1 MPDVSAKI
9 KGLNVEFND
18 NLTTS
23 PNIDSGD
30 DIKTSF
36 ARIHKRFSD
45 MKTGAYEDI
54 ADQYYPSGEGSEK
67 LVTGEI
73 VQSAIESVSGD
84 IEHIEYAL
92 KNLSKE
98 IYNDVEMPITTG
110 YYISGITEGDD
121 WTQHMDADSSSQYLE
136 NAFYLGA
143 RQINKK
149 LKFTVADHRST
160 SVRCFGFCDENNIVT
175 SYYKESWD
183 IWEQN
188 QDGTYTATLPISGP
202 YFFLSYSE
210 LEIIGFEISEELIN
224 QTGYVSPNGS
234 DTNGGSTMD
243 FAFKT
248 VSKALSEGCTR
259 IILDGGS
266 YYQRIDLSLAHG
278 KHIDIISYDRA
289 YRPVFYDP
297 DCILANSA
305 TLSDGVYSATISQ
318 TISSNNIWLYQDGTP
333 YIETQIAE
341 SERLPVQRG
350 KNCRLEDTR
359 IEKCYAD
366 NLADALAEI
375 KSSSIYKW
383 YLDSNTIYFTSPTEP
398 SQSNPICFGT
408 GNDLFSGAD
417 RSISIRLSGIKCKY
431 MSLNLKNLCNAEA
444 IDCCATNIFGWGA
457 ITWDN
462 TLNAYFLRCEAS
474 SCSNGTNGDGFNA
487 DVTNTGEAFSKHYT
501 ATLIDCWSHD
511 NMDDGYSDHRHAETT
526 VIGGLFE
533 YNGKAGLTPVH
544 GAHCSCYNVY
554 SRKNYTG
561 FMCAGDVEEAEG
573 GKFTQMICYN
583 CVAELNNRA
592 GNETGFYVD
601 GLNNRMT
608 LISCKAIGNPTAY
621 YVGETAS
628 LKMVDCTSLDN
639 NRFIHGY
646 PSNATVETTGMYR
659 YLSSGSNLNDFSGAS
674 NIGNYLCTNTNAP
687 TILNKPTAITTTFRM
702 DVMSYNDQTTQ
713 IIYPNDN
720 LCLYYTRFYN
730 GTAWSD
736 WKESATA
743 MQILSYGNSTWNDFI
758 TVYNK
763 NAVVYCRASSNSN
776 PATGSQTRMAFMAY
790 VNNGT
795 DPTEVE
801 FQYYRSVSSHTDSQQ
816 GDQVYVYKLNKTNGW
831 SVTTRNAFSKI
842 NVSTPITK
850 SYASQQ
856 ITLGHADSGVTA
868 GTYNSVTVDAMG
880 HVTGGSNP
888 TTLSGYGIT
897 DANINNGTIT
907 LGNNTIAPI
916 TSFSSLDSPAVGGSG
931 KYISSISE
939 TDGII
944 SATETSMDTTP
955 TENSTNAIT
964 SGAVYTDSANQQ
976 LEIDYAINTG
986 AKNLFKIRDPF
997 TNTRNNVTFVVN
1009 SDGTVDVS
1017 TTSDGASAQT
1027 DLTIG
1032 TVDTYEGV
1040 TYKLTG
1046 CPSGVTGLC
1055 ACGTGGT
1062 GSVIDTGSGALLTP
1076 TADGSRSPFVR
1087 VYNGAVIT
1095 TPVKF
1100 YPMIRLAEIKNNTFE
1115 PYAPTN
1121 KELYD
1126 MVANQ
1131 ELELTYAINTG
1142 VKNILKSNA
1151 VTQTI
1156 NGITFTVNDD
1166 WSVSA
1171 SGTATDTADYSINS
1185 ALPMQPGTYILSGCP
1200 YGGGSDFRIQIYQI
1214 GYDSGDGFE
1223 FTIDSA
1229 RTINVYLRVFSG
1241 KTVNITFKPMIRDAV
1256 IKSTTYEPYA
1266 PTNIELEEEIAY
1278 AINTG
1283 AKNLINYD
1291 GLGYTSKD
1299 GATRTT
1305 RGVTFTLNSDGTVS
1319 CSGTNDG
1326 TGVSRC
1332 RLFIGNSLLHI
1343 QDYCTGGYMLSGCP
1357 ANGSN
1362 STYYLSAYANT
1373 SPTYSVL
1380 ELGSGSILKTQS
1392 VSGDVFV
1399 EMVIGEGVDST
1410 GIVFKPMVRDKYIKS
1425 TTFELYAKTNRELT
1439 VAENE
1444 NRSALI
1450 GQVNGG
1456 AKNMIDA
1463 SDFVPSTK
1471 NGITLTKNAD
1481 DSFTITG
1488 TFTSRVTSFF
1498 TIDSIIGTESTVL
1511 AFEGGESGIYAY
1523 ARNGNPEAWL
1533 TSSGGVPITTGV
1545 PIPAQNVGASF
1556 DIAIMVSNTDGR
1568 FDNYVFNKTVRTMIC
1583 TDADYTISPT
1593 FEPYAPTNREL
1604 YETKLDIESGRTT
1617 DISTTVKAGIYR
1629 YYGTG
1634 ATTGLPS
1641 DITDTAPFG
1650 MLQVLTDDS
1659 YITQLL
1665 YSYVSAALAPAP
1677 DLYIRRSAD
1686 SGRTWTPWLKSSAN
1700 NIAFGTCDST
1710 ADAQIKAVT
1719 ITDSN
1724 WTRTVGGIIAVKFSN
1739 TNTFSAT
1746 ASDKIKLSVNGEEAE
1761 IYYNNAASPT
1771 GTNTACYGYAN
1782 RYVYYIWDGTYWVWY
1797 SHGTDNNTTYSSMS
1811 EAEIRAGTST
1821 TARLITPAR
1830 LNLAIRGLGT
1840 SLSSGADLNT
1850 LLTSGAYYTSTAAIA
1865 KSCTHRPAYSNDSN
1879 TLFRLEVLYIAST
1892 SILMQKLYT
1901 IQTSGTEIRQIH
1913 EYYRG
1918 YQSSTWGSWRQVTDT
1933 TIADYTG

>member
-73 VQSAIESVSGD
+73 VQSAIEGVSGD

-160 SVRCFGFCDENNIVT
+160 SGRCFGFCDENNIVT

-266 YYQRIDLSLAHG
+266 YYQQIDLSPAHG

-297 DCILANSA
+297 NCVLTNSA

-318 TISSNNIWLYQDGTP
+318 TISSNNIWIYQDGTP
-333 YIETQIAE
+333 DIETQISE

-366 NLADALAEI
+366 NLTDAIAEI

-383 YLDSNTIYFTSPTEP
+383 YLDSNTLYFTSPTEP

-417 RSISIRLSGIKCKY
+417 RSTSIRLSGIKCKY

-444 IDCCATNIFGWGA
+444 IDCCATNVYGWGS

-511 NMDDGYSDHRHAETT
+511 NTDDGYSDHRHAETT

-533 YNGKAGLTPVH
+533 YNGKAGLTPSS

-561 FMCAGDVEEAEG
+561 FMCTGDVEEAEG

-583 CVAELNNRA
+583 CIAELNNRA

-628 LKMVDCTSLDN
+628 IKLVDCTAFDN
-639 NRFIHGY
+639 NRFLHGY
-646 PSNATVETTGMYR
+646 PENATVENTGLYR
-659 YLSSGSNLNDFSGAS
+659 YIPQGSDLNDFNGTI
-674 NIGNYLCTNTNAP
+674 NVGNYLCPTSRVT
-687 TILNKPTAITTTFRM
+687 TILNKPTDITTAFKM
-702 DVMSYNDQTTQ
+702 DVYNYNDQTMQ
-713 IIYPNDN
+713 IIYPNDD
-720 LCLYYTRFYN
+720 LCLFYVRLYN
-730 GTAWSD
+730 GTTWSD

-763 NAVVYCRASSNSN
+763 NAVVYCRASSNNN

-816 GDQVYVYKLNKTNGW
+816 GDQVFVYKLNKTNGW
-831 SVTTRNAFSKI
+831 SVTTRNAFSK
-842 NVSTPITK
+842 VAVTSPIAK
-850 SYASQQ
+850 SYASGT
-856 ITLGHADSGVTA
+856 ITLSHEDSGVTA
-868 GTYNSVTVDAMG
+868 GTYKSVTVDAKG
-880 HVTGGSNP
+880 HVTAGTNP
-888 TTLSGYGIT
+888 DTLAGYGIT
-897 DANINNGTIT
+897 DASISNGTIILGSNT
-907 LGNNTIAPI
+907 LTPPSQEEVNVIVN
-916 TSFSSLDSPAVGGSG
+916 SG
-931 KYISSISE
+931 
-939 TDGII
+939 
-944 SATETSMDTTP
+944 
-955 TENSTNAIT
+955 
-964 SGAVYTDSANQQ
+964 V
-976 LEIDYAINTG
+976 
-986 AKNLFKIRDPF
+986 KNLIKTTATDYS
-997 TNTRNNVTFVVN
+997 TRNCDFTVN
-1009 SDGTVDVS
+1009 SDGSFGVH
-1017 TTSDGASAQT
+1017 TTAATDAASNAFMIGSFTPKETAQ
-1027 DLTIG
+1027 
-1032 TVDTYEGV
+1032 Y
-1040 TYKLTG
+1040 
-1046 CPSGVTGLC
+1046 
-1055 ACGTGGT
+1055 
-1062 GSVIDTGSGALLTP
+1062 
-1076 TADGSRSPFVR
+1076 
-1087 VYNGAVIT
+1087 VIT
-1095 TPVKF
+1095 TGLSSAATGGDSSSTFCIQLRTGDGSAQGSLVARIAQTWTGTLEANTTYHLRF
-1100 YPMIRLAEIKNNTFE
+1100 YFASGQTISETCQPMIRSATIKSATWE

-1121 KELYD
+1121 RELYD
-1126 MVANQ
+1126 M
-1131 ELELTYAINTG
+1131 
-1142 VKNILKSNA
+1142 
-1151 VTQTI
+1151 
-1156 NGITFTVNDD
+1156 D
-1166 WSVSA
+1166 A
-1171 SGTATDTADYSINS
+1171 S
-1185 ALPMQPGTYILSGCP
+1185 Q
-1200 YGGGSDFRIQIYQI
+1200 
-1214 GYDSGDGFE
+1214 
-1223 FTIDSA
+1223 
-1229 RTINVYLRVFSG
+1229 
-1241 KTVNITFKPMIRDAV
+1241 
-1256 IKSTTYEPYA
+1256 
-1266 PTNIELEEEIAY
+1266 EEEIAY

-1291 GLGYTSKD
+1291 GLGYTSRD
-1299 GATRTT
+1299 GVTRTT
-1305 RGVTFTLNSDGTVS
+1305 RGVTFTLNDDGTVS

-1326 TGVSRC
+1326 TAVSRC
-1332 RLFIGNSLLHI
+1332 RLFMGSSLLYI
-1343 QDYCTGGYMLSGCP
+1343 QDYCTGEYMISGCP
-1357 ANGSN
+1357 INGGST
-1362 STYYLSAYANT
+1362 TYYLVAYANT
-1373 SPTYSVL
+1373 SPSYSVPDY
-1380 ELGSGSILKTQS
+1380 GSGAILTEQS
-1392 VSGDVFV
+1392 VSGNAFI
-1399 EMVIGEGVDST
+1399 EMVIGTGVDST
-1410 GIVFKPMVRDKYIKS
+1410 GTVFKPMIRYKYIKS

-1456 AKNMIDA
+1456 AKNKIDA
-1463 SDFVPSTK
+1463 SDFTSQTK
-1471 NGITLTKNAD
+1471 NGITLTKNSD

-1488 TFTSRVTSFF
+1488 TFTSHVTSFF
-1498 TIDSIIGTESTVL
+1498 TIDNIIGTEGTVL
-1511 AFEGGESGIYAY
+1511 AFEGGESGIYTY
-1523 ARNGNPEAWL
+1523 ARNGNPASWL

-1545 PIPAQNVGASF
+1545 PIPEQNIGAQF
-1556 DIAIMVSNTDGR
+1556 DIAIMVNNTDGS
-1568 FDNYVFNKTVRTMIC
+1568 FDGRAFDKTVRVMIC

-1641 DITDTAPFG
+1641 DITTTAPFG
-1650 MLQVLTDDS
+1650 MLQVLTNDS

-1665 YSYVSAALAPAP
+1665 YSYVSASLAPAP

-1686 SGRTWTPWLKSSAN
+1686 SGTTWTPWLKVSETYNAN

-1719 ITDSN
+1719 ITDSD
-1724 WTRTVGGIIAVKFSN
+1724 WTRTVGCIIAVKFSN

-1761 IYYNNAASPT
+1761 IYYSNAASPT
-1771 GTNTACYGYAN
+1771 GTNTTCYGYAN

-1797 SHGTDNNTTYSSMS
+1797 SHGADNNTTYSSMS

-1840 SLSSGADLNT
+1840 SLASGTDLNT

>member
-23 PNIDSGD
+23 PNINSGD

-54 ADQYYPSGEGSEK
+54 ADQYYPSGDGSEK

-84 IEHIEYAL
+84 IEYIEYAI

-98 IYNDVEMPITTG
+98 IYNNVEMPITTG

-121 WTQHMDADSSSQYLE
+121 WTQHLDADSSSQYLE

-160 SVRCFGFCDENNIVT
+160 SGRCFGFCDENNIVT

-188 QDGTYTATLPISGP
+188 TDGTYTATLPISGP
-202 YFFLSYSE
+202 YFFLSYSDN
-210 LEIIGFEISEELIN
+210 EIIGFEISEELIN

-234 DTNGGSTMD
+234 DNNGGSSFD

-248 VSKALSEGCTR
+248 INKALSEGCTR
-259 IILDGGS
+259 IILDGGA
-266 YYQRIDLSLAHG
+266 YYQQIDLSSAHG
-278 KHIDIISYDRA
+278 KHIDIISFDRA

-297 DCILANSA
+297 NCILAENA
-305 TLSDGVYSATISQ
+305 TLSDGVYSATIDQ
-318 TISSNNIWLYQDGTP
+318 TISSGNGWLYQEGVPDT
-333 YIETQIAE
+333 ETQIAD

-366 NLADALAEI
+366 NLSDAIAEI

-383 YLDSNTIYFTSPTEP
+383 YLDSNTLYFTSPTEP

-444 IDCCATNIFGWGA
+444 IDCCATNVFGWGA

-533 YNGKAGLTPVH
+533 YNGKAGLTPSN
-544 GAHCSCYNVY
+544 GSHCSCYNVY

-561 FMCAGDVEEAEG
+561 FMCTGDVEEAEG
-573 GKFTQMICYN
+573 GKYTQIICYN

-621 YVGETAS
+621 YVGQTAS
-628 LKMVDCTSLDN
+628 IKLVDCTAFDN
-639 NRFIHGY
+639 NRFLHGY
-646 PSNATVETTGMYR
+646 PENATVENTGLYR
-659 YLSSGSNLNDFSGAS
+659 YIPQSSDLNDFNG
-674 NIGNYLCTNTNAP
+674 NINVGNYLCPTSRVT
-687 TILNKPTAITTTFRM
+687 TILNKPTDITTAFKL
-702 DVMSYNDQTTQ
+702 DVYNYNDQTMQ
-713 IIYPNDN
+713 IIYPNDD
-720 LCLYYTRFYN
+720 LCLFYVRLYN
-730 GTAWSD
+730 GTTWSS

-763 NAVVYCRASSNSN
+763 NAVVYCMASSNSN

-816 GDQVYVYKLNKTNGW
+816 GDQVYVYKLNKTSGW

-907 LGNNTIAPI
+907 LGSDTITPI

-944 SATETSMDTTP
+944 SATETTLDTVP

-986 AKNLFKIRDPF
+986 SKNLLKL
-997 TNTRNNVTFVVN
+997 NA
-1009 SDGTVDVS
+1009 
-1017 TTSDGASAQT
+1017 TS
-1027 DLTIG
+1027 
-1032 TVDTYEGV
+1032 
-1040 TYKLTG
+1040 
-1046 CPSGVTGLC
+1046 
-1055 ACGTGGT
+1055 
-1062 GSVIDTGSGALLTP
+1062 
-1076 TADGSRSPFVR
+1076 
-1087 VYNGAVIT
+1087 
-1095 TPVKF
+1095 
-1100 YPMIRLAEIKNNTFE
+1100 
-1115 PYAPTN
+1115 
-1121 KELYD
+1121 
-1126 MVANQ
+1126 
-1131 ELELTYAINTG
+1131 
-1142 VKNILKSNA
+1142 
-1151 VTQTI
+1151 QTI
-1156 NGITFTVNDD
+1156 NGVTFTVNDD
-1166 WSVSA
+1166 QTITVN
-1171 SGTATDTADYSINS
+1171 GTAS
-1185 ALPMQPGTYILSGCP
+1185 ATTTYVLVPKAQAILIPDGDYILSGCP
-1200 YGGGSDFRIQIYQI
+1200 TGGGTTT
-1214 GYDSGDGFE
+1214 YDLRWYLYSANKSAYDMGSGASVAKDGN
-1223 FTIDSA
+1223 TTSSNIA
-1229 RTINVYLRVFSG
+1229 IIIRSG
-1241 KTVNITFKPMIRDAV
+1241 VTVTNITFKPMLRLQEV
-1256 IKSTTYEPYA
+1256 
-1266 PTNIELEEEIAY
+1266 
-1278 AINTG
+1278 
-1283 AKNLINYD
+1283 
-1291 GLGYTSKD
+1291 
-1299 GATRTT
+1299 R
-1305 RGVTFTLNSDGTVS
+1305 NS
-1319 CSGTNDG
+1319 
-1326 TGVSRC
+1326 
-1332 RLFIGNSLLHI
+1332 
-1343 QDYCTGGYMLSGCP
+1343 
-1357 ANGSN
+1357 
-1362 STYYLSAYANT
+1362 
-1373 SPTYSVL
+1373 
-1380 ELGSGSILKTQS
+1380 
-1392 VSGDVFV
+1392 
-1399 EMVIGEGVDST
+1399 
-1410 GIVFKPMVRDKYIKS
+1410 
-1425 TTFELYAKTNRELT
+1425 
-1439 VAENE
+1439 
-1444 NRSALI
+1444 
-1450 GQVNGG
+1450 
-1456 AKNMIDA
+1456 
-1463 SDFVPSTK
+1463 
-1471 NGITLTKNAD
+1471 
-1481 DSFTITG
+1481 
-1488 TFTSRVTSFF
+1488 
-1498 TIDSIIGTESTVL
+1498 
-1511 AFEGGESGIYAY
+1511 
-1523 ARNGNPEAWL
+1523 
-1533 TSSGGVPITTGV
+1533 
-1545 PIPAQNVGASF
+1545 
-1556 DIAIMVSNTDGR
+1556 
-1568 FDNYVFNKTVRTMIC
+1568 
-1583 TDADYTISPT
+1583 T

-1604 YETKLDIESGRTT
+1604 YETKAKQTETNVIANLGAKNLFRNDKNAGATVVKQGATWVFDQTSVVANVSGTVSTVWSDVFLLNSNFDLSDKEYKIVIESDSPDVFVYIPGNTLSGGN
-1617 DISTTVKAGIYR
+1617 IPSNGQYYAGVYR
-1629 YYGTG
+1629 YQGIMTTSTRFTAKTGSYSNATIRCMICPAEITDDTFQPYAPTNRELYEISQTKASLSDIYGLKPTIPNGTDLNNITAGCMTCPG
-1634 ATTGLPS
+1634 ATVAATLINCPTTTNAFIIYTDYLAASSRVIQRIYSFNTTTG
-1641 DITDTAPFG
+1641 I
-1650 MLQVLTDDS
+1650 
-1659 YITQLL
+1659 
-1665 YSYVSAALAPAP
+1665 PAQ
-1677 DLYIRRSAD
+1677 YMRVRWSQ
-1686 SGRTWTPWLKSSAN
+1686 GWTPWYQVMMQSVASVQSVNSPMTLNLNRNDLNEQLDTNLESFDTDLES
-1700 NIAFGTCDST
+1700 FDST
-1710 ADAQIKAVT
+1710 QEEESESYN
-1719 ITDSN
+1719 TD
-1724 WTRTVGGIIAVKFSN
+1724 
-1739 TNTFSAT
+1739 
-1746 ASDKIKLSVNGEEAE
+1746 EELTE
-1761 IYYNNAASPT
+1761 EQ
-1771 GTNTACYGYAN
+1771 
-1782 RYVYYIWDGTYWVWY
+1782 
-1797 SHGTDNNTTYSSMS
+1797 S
-1811 EAEIRAGTST
+1811 E
-1821 TARLITPAR
+1821 
-1830 LNLAIRGLGT
+1830 
-1840 SLSSGADLNT
+1840 
-1850 LLTSGAYYTSTAAIA
+1850 
-1865 KSCTHRPAYSNDSN
+1865 
-1879 TLFRLEVLYIAST
+1879 
-1892 SILMQKLYT
+1892 
-1901 IQTSGTEIRQIH
+1901 
-1913 EYYRG
+1913 
-1918 YQSSTWGSWRQVTDT
+1918 
-1933 TIADYTG
+1933 

>member
-84 IEHIEYAL
+84 IEYIEYAI

-98 IYNDVEMPITTG
+98 IYSNVEMPITTG

-149 LKFTVADHRST
+149 LKFTVADHRYT
-160 SVRCFGFCDENNIVT
+160 SGRCFGFCDENNIVT

-259 IILDGGS
+259 IILDGGA
-266 YYQRIDLSLAHG
+266 YYQQIDLSQAHG

-297 DCILANSA
+297 DCILTNSA

-333 YIETQIAE
+333 DVETQIAE

-366 NLADALAEI
+366 NLSDAIAEI

-383 YLDSNTIYFTSPTEP
+383 YLDSNTLYFTSPTEP

-431 MSLNLKNLCNAEA
+431 MSLNLKNLCNTEA
-444 IDCCATNIFGWGA
+444 IDCCATNVFGWGA

-511 NMDDGYSDHRHAETT
+511 NTDDGYSDHRHAETT

-533 YNGKAGLTPVH
+533 YNGKAGLTPSN

-561 FMCAGDVEEAEG
+561 FMCTGDVEEAEG
-573 GKFTQMICYN
+573 GKYTQMICYN

-621 YVGETAS
+621 YVGQTAS
-628 LKMVDCTSLDN
+628 IKLVDCTAFDN
-639 NRFIHGY
+639 NRFLHGY
-646 PSNATVETTGMYR
+646 PENATVENTGLYR
-659 YLSSGSNLNDFSGAS
+659 YIPQSSDLNDFKG
-674 NIGNYLCTNTNAP
+674 NINVGNYLCPTSRVT
-687 TILNKPTAITTTFRM
+687 TILNKPTDITTAFKM
-702 DVMSYNDQTTQ
+702 DVYNYNDQTMQ
-713 IIYPNDN
+713 IIYPNDD
-720 LCLYYTRFYN
+720 LCLFYVRLYN
-730 GTAWSD
+730 GTAWSS

-743 MQILSYGNSTWNDFI
+743 MQILSYGKSTWNDFI

-831 SVTTRNAFSKI
+831 SVITRNAFSKI
-842 NVSTPITK
+842 NVSAPITK

-856 ITLGHADSGVTA
+856 ITLGHANSGVTA

-907 LGNNTIAPI
+907 LGNNTITPI
-916 TSFSSLDSPAVGGSG
+916 TSFSSLDSPLVGGSG

-944 SATETSMDTTP
+944 SATETTLDTVP
-955 TENSTNAIT
+955 TEKSTNAIT

-986 AKNLFKIRDPF
+986 AKNVLEFDNATGYILTTHGRTFEVLADGGIKITGDTPDSSYADFYVSGTWGNREPILNESEESLIISLKCSDPL
-997 TNTRNNVTFVVN
+997 
-1009 SDGTVDVS
+1009 
-1017 TTSDGASAQT
+1017 QT
-1027 DLTIG
+1027 DNLYIRAVDRRTGTTASTATARLNQESEFNFPITTVLITIQPDVVLPSG
-1032 TVDTYEGV
+1032 GV
-1040 TYKLTG
+1040 T
-1046 CPSGVTGLC
+1046 V
-1055 ACGTGGT
+1055 
-1062 GSVIDTGSGALLTP
+1062 
-1076 TADGSRSPFVR
+1076 
-1087 VYNGAVIT
+1087 
-1095 TPVKF
+1095 
-1100 YPMIRLAEIKNNTFE
+1100 YPMIR
-1115 PYAPTN
+1115 
-1121 KELYD
+1121 
-1126 MVANQ
+1126 
-1131 ELELTYAINTG
+1131 
-1142 VKNILKSNA
+1142 NA
-1151 VTQTI
+1151 VI
-1156 NGITFTVNDD
+1156 R
-1166 WSVSA
+1166 
-1171 SGTATDTADYSINS
+1171 NS
-1185 ALPMQPGTYILSGCP
+1185 
-1200 YGGGSDFRIQIYQI
+1200 
-1214 GYDSGDGFE
+1214 
-1223 FTIDSA
+1223 
-1229 RTINVYLRVFSG
+1229 
-1241 KTVNITFKPMIRDAV
+1241 
-1256 IKSTTYEPYA
+1256 
-1266 PTNIELEEEIAY
+1266 
-1278 AINTG
+1278 
-1283 AKNLINYD
+1283 
-1291 GLGYTSKD
+1291 
-1299 GATRTT
+1299 
-1305 RGVTFTLNSDGTVS
+1305 
-1319 CSGTNDG
+1319 
-1326 TGVSRC
+1326 
-1332 RLFIGNSLLHI
+1332 
-1343 QDYCTGGYMLSGCP
+1343 
-1357 ANGSN
+1357 
-1362 STYYLSAYANT
+1362 
-1373 SPTYSVL
+1373 
-1380 ELGSGSILKTQS
+1380 
-1392 VSGDVFV
+1392 
-1399 EMVIGEGVDST
+1399 
-1410 GIVFKPMVRDKYIKS
+1410 
-1425 TTFELYAKTNRELT
+1425 
-1439 VAENE
+1439 
-1444 NRSALI
+1444 
-1450 GQVNGG
+1450 
-1456 AKNMIDA
+1456 
-1463 SDFVPSTK
+1463 
-1471 NGITLTKNAD
+1471 
-1481 DSFTITG
+1481 
-1488 TFTSRVTSFF
+1488 
-1498 TIDSIIGTESTVL
+1498 
-1511 AFEGGESGIYAY
+1511 
-1523 ARNGNPEAWL
+1523 
-1533 TSSGGVPITTGV
+1533 
-1545 PIPAQNVGASF
+1545 
-1556 DIAIMVSNTDGR
+1556 
-1568 FDNYVFNKTVRTMIC
+1568 
-1583 TDADYTISPT
+1583 T

-1604 YETKLDIESGRTT
+1604 YETKTEQTETNVIANLGAKNFLKVA
-1617 DISTTVKAGIYR
+1617 STTQTINGVTFTVNADGSVTLN
-1629 YYGTG
+1629 GTKTNNDWFYLSVG
-1634 ATTGLPS
+1634 NELKKGTYIISSGLPAQ
-1641 DITDTAPFG
+1641 DNYRIR
-1650 MLQVLTDDS
+1650 
-1659 YITQLL
+1659 LL
-1665 YSYVSAALAPAP
+1665 V
-1677 DLYIRRSAD
+1677 
-1686 SGRTWTPWLKSSAN
+1686 
-1700 NIAFGTCDST
+1700 ST
-1710 ADAQIKAVT
+1710 ADSLGSAIMVCEQQYQTRQYTLERDYSGLYYAIRVESGTTVDNLTIKPMLRYAS
-1719 ITDSN
+1719 ITDS
-1724 WTRTVGGIIAVKFSN
+1724 TFVPYAP
-1739 TNTFSAT
+1739 TN
-1746 ASDKIKLSVNGEEAE
+1746 
-1761 IYYNNAASPT
+1761 
-1771 GTNTACYGYAN
+1771 
-1782 RYVYYIWDGTYWVWY
+1782 
-1797 SHGTDNNTTYSSMS
+1797 
-1811 EAEIRAGTST
+1811 
-1821 TARLITPAR
+1821 
-1830 LNLAIRGLGT
+1830 RGCM
-1840 SLSSGADLNT
+1840 
-1850 LLTSGAYYTSTAAIA
+1850 
-1865 KSCTHRPAYSNDSN
+1865 K
-1879 TLFRLEVLYIAST
+1879 
-1892 SILMQKLYT
+1892 QKLNKLKPML
-1901 IQTSGTEIRQIH
+1901 
-1913 EYYRG
+1913 
-1918 YQSSTWGSWRQVTDT
+1918 
-1933 TIADYTG
+1933 

>member
-160 SVRCFGFCDENNIVT
+160 SGRCFGFCDENNIVT
-175 SYYKESWD
+175 SYYKESLD

-259 IILDGGS
+259 IILDGGA
-266 YYQRIDLSLAHG
+266 YYQQIDLSQAHG

-297 DCILANSA
+297 DCVLTDSA

-318 TISSNNIWLYQDGTP
+318 TISSNNIWIYQDGTP
-333 YIETQIAE
+333 DIETQIAE
-341 SERLPVQRG
+341 SERLPIQRG

-444 IDCCATNIFGWGA
+444 IDCCATNVFGWGA

-511 NMDDGYSDHRHAETT
+511 NTDDGYSDHRHAETT

-533 YNGKAGLTPVH
+533 YNGKAGLTPSN
-544 GAHCSCYNVY
+544 GSHCSCYNVY

-561 FMCAGDVEEAEG
+561 FMCTGDVEEAEG
-573 GKFTQMICYN
+573 GKYTQIICYN

-621 YVGETAS
+621 YVGQTAS
-628 LKMVDCTSLDN
+628 IKLVDCTAFDN
-639 NRFIHGY
+639 NRFLHGY
-646 PSNATVETTGMYR
+646 PENATVENTGLYR
-659 YLSSGSNLNDFSGAS
+659 YIPQSSDLNDFNG
-674 NIGNYLCTNTNAP
+674 NINVGNYLCPTSRVT
-687 TILNKPTAITTTFRM
+687 TILNKPTDITTAFKL
-702 DVMSYNDQTTQ
+702 DVYNYNDQTMQ
-713 IIYPNDN
+713 IIYPNDD
-720 LCLYYTRFYN
+720 LCLFYVRLYN
-730 GTAWSD
+730 GTTWSS

-816 GDQVYVYKLNKTNGW
+816 GDQIYVYKLNKTSGW

-888 TTLSGYGIT
+888 STISGYGIT
-897 DANINNGTIT
+897 DAKIQNGTIT
-907 LGNNTIAPI
+907 LGSNTITPI

-944 SATETSMDTTP
+944 SATEKTLDTVP

-986 AKNLFKIRDPF
+986 AKNLLNPDDYR
-997 TNTRNNVTFVVN
+997 VN
-1009 SDGTVDVS
+1009 SSGGLTVTSTGSGTYKVTGTPSGTVDIFTTAS
-1017 TTSDGASAQT
+1017 TVYDRMYGLQAGKTYTISGLPTGNGLLCRIDVARGGASAWSGQIVSNLTLPQT
-1027 DLTIG
+1027 F
-1032 TVDTYEGV
+1032 TVPNDA
-1040 TYKLTG
+1040 
-1046 CPSGVTGLC
+1046 TGLYIRYRITTS
-1055 ACGTGGT
+1055 ASIPTGG
-1062 GSVIDTGSGALLTP
+1062 IEL
-1076 TADGSRSPFVR
+1076 
-1087 VYNGAVIT
+1087 N
-1095 TPVKF
+1095 
-1100 YPMIRLAEIKNNTFE
+1100 PMILLAEITDDTF
-1115 PYAPTN
+1115 
-1121 KELYD
+1121 
-1126 MVANQ
+1126 V
-1131 ELELTYAINTG
+1131 
-1142 VKNILKSNA
+1142 
-1151 VTQTI
+1151 
-1156 NGITFTVNDD
+1156 
-1166 WSVSA
+1166 
-1171 SGTATDTADYSINS
+1171 
-1185 ALPMQPGTYILSGCP
+1185 
-1200 YGGGSDFRIQIYQI
+1200 
-1214 GYDSGDGFE
+1214 
-1223 FTIDSA
+1223 
-1229 RTINVYLRVFSG
+1229 
-1241 KTVNITFKPMIRDAV
+1241 
-1256 IKSTTYEPYA
+1256 
-1266 PTNIELEEEIAY
+1266 
-1278 AINTG
+1278 
-1283 AKNLINYD
+1283 
-1291 GLGYTSKD
+1291 
-1299 GATRTT
+1299 
-1305 RGVTFTLNSDGTVS
+1305 
-1319 CSGTNDG
+1319 
-1326 TGVSRC
+1326 
-1332 RLFIGNSLLHI
+1332 
-1343 QDYCTGGYMLSGCP
+1343 
-1357 ANGSN
+1357 
-1362 STYYLSAYANT
+1362 
-1373 SPTYSVL
+1373 
-1380 ELGSGSILKTQS
+1380 
-1392 VSGDVFV
+1392 
-1399 EMVIGEGVDST
+1399 
-1410 GIVFKPMVRDKYIKS
+1410 
-1425 TTFELYAKTNRELT
+1425 
-1439 VAENE
+1439 
-1444 NRSALI
+1444 
-1450 GQVNGG
+1450 
-1456 AKNMIDA
+1456 
-1463 SDFVPSTK
+1463 
-1471 NGITLTKNAD
+1471 
-1481 DSFTITG
+1481 
-1488 TFTSRVTSFF
+1488 
-1498 TIDSIIGTESTVL
+1498 
-1511 AFEGGESGIYAY
+1511 
-1523 ARNGNPEAWL
+1523 
-1533 TSSGGVPITTGV
+1533 
-1545 PIPAQNVGASF
+1545 
-1556 DIAIMVSNTDGR
+1556 
-1568 FDNYVFNKTVRTMIC
+1568 
-1583 TDADYTISPT
+1583 
-1593 FEPYAPTNREL
+1593 PYAPTNREL
-1604 YETKLDIESGRTT
+1604 YETGQQSYDFIFGLGTALNSNDDLNNYNKVG
-1617 DISTTVKAGIYR
+1617 KIYAA
-1629 YYGTG
+1629 TG
-1634 ATTGLPS
+1634 A
-1641 DITDTAPFG
+1641 I
-1650 MLQVLTDDS
+1650 
-1659 YITQLL
+1659 
-1665 YSYVSAALAPAP
+1665 AAT
-1677 DLYIRRSAD
+1677 ISN
-1686 SGRTWTPWLKSSAN
+1686 TPWTLSGFMAITIPFISATSFMQFVLPN
-1700 NIAFGTCDST
+1700 
-1710 ADAQIKAVT
+1710 
-1719 ITDSN
+1719 
-1724 WTRTVGGIIAVKFSN
+1724 TVGGKWYRRRYTTGAW
-1739 TNTFSAT
+1739 SAWT
-1746 ASDKIKLSVNGEEAE
+1746 EYDGTQVASASTQSVN
-1761 IYYNNAASPT
+1761 SL
-1771 GTNTACYGYAN
+1771 
-1782 RYVYYIWDGTYWVWY
+1782 
-1797 SHGTDNNTTYSSMS
+1797 
-1811 EAEIRAGTST
+1811 ST
-1821 TARLITPAR
+1821 
-1830 LNLAIRGLGT
+1830 LNLDRNELNESIDTNLE
-1840 SLSSGADLNT
+1840 SLDSIPEGESESYNIDEE
-1850 LLTSGAYYTSTAAIA
+1850 LTEDES
-1865 KSCTHRPAYSNDSN
+1865 
-1879 TLFRLEVLYIAST
+1879 E
-1892 SILMQKLYT
+1892 
-1901 IQTSGTEIRQIH
+1901 
-1913 EYYRG
+1913 
-1918 YQSSTWGSWRQVTDT
+1918 
-1933 TIADYTG
+1933 